1 LTDEAL
7 VDKKLSRR
15 QFMGT
20 AAAGA
25 AALGAV
31 AGATTLLPH
40 VAAIPSEAGVK
51 ALDAARGLKTA
62 SPVPKPAQ
70 ALRAGVTVGSGGIT
84 SSWDYSADVVI
95 IGTGLSGLSTA
106 ITAYDAG
113 ANVLLLEKMPQEYEG
128 GNSKVSG
135 NVFYTN
141 TNVALA
147 AEYMKAM
154 DMANYKLGYLDDSI
168 INAVSAGIQE
178 NMSVVTQMGGKVT
191 GIPDPEFPLLPGS
204 SNALIQA
211 IVING
216 VPQLGNGHLWQLFR
230 DAVASRNINV
240 MYNTPATELIQSG
253 DTGEILGVTA
263 VGSGGTI
270 NIQANKAVVLACGG
284 FEFNHA
290 MQVAYLPGFPI
301 YGWGTPGNTGDGIQ
315 MAQKVG
321 ADLWHMNT
329 TSGGSPGAI
338 VVPDY
343 PYPMGALLGPS
354 IGDNYI
360 WVGKDGNRF
369 ANESLGFASHGWGV
383 KEYGFQFY
391 TDGGATGSF
400 LRIPCWV
407 VFDDTARKAG
417 PFVPTVGVAS
427 VGVATEE
434 MGWFLW
440 NSGYTW
446 SSDNSA
452 EIAKGWITQA
462 DSIADLAASIA
473 SDTDDLNPTG
483 QPFMTANALQATVTA
498 FNGFATSG
506 TDSAFGRPK
515 ATMAP
520 IQTAPFYAVKVWPVV
535 VNTNGGPR
543 RNVNCQIVDPDSN
556 PIPRLYGVGECGS
569 FWGWMYQGGGNLAE
583 CMWTGRVAGANAA
596 AETPWA

>member
-1 LTDEAL
+1 
-7 VDKKLSRR
+7 
-15 QFMGT
+15 MGT

-25 AALGAV
+25 AVLGAA
-31 AGATTLLPH
+31 AGASTLLPH
-40 VAAIPSEAGVK
+40 IATTDGAA
-51 ALDAARGLKTA
+51 GLKREP
-62 SPVPKPAQ
+62 SISKSGQ

-84 SSWDYSADVVI
+84 YSWDYTADVVI
-95 IGTGLSGLSTA
+95 LGTGLSGLSTA

-113 ANVLLLEKMPQEYEG
+113 ANVLVLEKMPQEYEG

-135 NVFYTN
+135 NGFYTN
-141 TNVALA
+141 TGVAQA

-168 INAVSAGIQE
+168 IDAVSAGIQE
-178 NMSVVTQMGGKVT
+178 NESVVTQMGGEFT
-191 GIPDPEFPLLPGS
+191 GIPDPEFPLLPGGPS
-204 SNALIQA
+204 AVIQ
-211 IVING
+211 VMVLNG
-216 VPQLGNGHLWQLFR
+216 VPQLGNGHLWQLYR
-230 DAVASRNINV
+230 DAVSSRNINI
-240 MYNTPATELIQSG
+240 MYNTPATELIQNG

-263 VGSGGTI
+263 VGSSGTV

-284 FEFNHA
+284 FEFNQA
-290 MQVAYLPGFPI
+290 MQVTYLPGFPI
-301 YGWGTPGNTGDGIQ
+301 CGFGTPGDTGDGIT

-343 PYPMGALLGPS
+343 PYPMAYLLGPA
-354 IGDNYI
+354 IGNNYI

-407 VFDDTARKAG
+407 VFDATACKAG
-417 PFVPTVGVAS
+417 PFVPTIGSKLGAPT
-427 VGVATEE
+427 GK

-452 EIAKGWITQA
+452 EIAKGWITKA
-462 DSIADLAASIA
+462 DSIADLAAAIA
-473 SDTDDLNPTG
+473 ADPDNLNPTG
-483 QPFMTANALQATVTA
+483 APFMTAGALQATVTT

-506 TDSAFGRPK
+506 TDSAFGRPGS
-515 ATMAP
+515 TMAP

-543 RNVNCQIVDPDSN
+543 RNVKCQIVDPDSN

-596 AETPWA
+596 AETPWS